1 MFKKILYISLIL
13 IVILNVVSI
22 LPVSATEQGV
32 VTASALNCRV
42 EPTTRSSVITVY
54 PRNTV
59 LTILGSN
66 EGSWYKV
73 TDGRVQGWCHKN
85 YIRITNTSIV
95 ETPVTETPSGT
106 NMRYIGNFKLTGYC
120 PCYKCSEGY
129 GSNTATGVRAQEGVT
144 IAVDPRIIPY
154 GTKVYIENV
163 GYRIAQDCGGA
174 IKKQKID
181 IYVSNHKSCYKNEYN
196 QKSAKV
202 YIVE

>member
-1 MFKKILYISLIL
+1 MFKKILYVSLIL

-22 LPVSATEQGV
+22 FPVSATEQGV

-42 EPTTRSSVITVY
+42 EPTTKSSVITVY

-66 EGSWYKV
+66 EDSWYKV

-85 YIRITNTSIV
+85 YIKITNTSIV
-95 ETPVTETPSGT
+95 ETPITETTSGT

-174 IKKQKID
+174 IKHKKID
-181 IYVSNHKSCYKNEYN
+181 IYVSNHKDCYKNEYN